1 MAMNK
6 TLMHT
11 IGVVHRGLYRLTNGA
26 VGAKLGGRP
35 MVLLTTTG
43 RKSGKQRTIPLQYM
57 KDGENIIVVA
67 SNGGNVNQP
76 AWWHNIKANAD
87 VTVQVAKKTM
97 RARAETANDE
107 ERARL
112 WPILVEYYPGYQGYE
127 DETERTVPVVIL
139 RPEA

>member
-11 IGVVHRGLYRLTNGA
+11 IGVIHRGLYRLTNGT

-35 MVLLTTTG
+35 MVLLTTKG

-57 KDGENIIVVA
+57 MDGDNIIVVA
-67 SNGGNVNQP
+67 SNGGNVNHP
-76 AWWHNIKANAD
+76 AWWHNIRASGD
-87 VTVQVAKKTM
+87 VTVQIGKKKM
-97 RARAETANDE
+97 RAQAETANED

-112 WPILVEYYPGYQGYE
+112 WPILVEYYSGYQDYE
-127 DETERTVPVVIL
+127 DETERTVQVVIL

>member
-11 IGVVHRGLYRLTNGA
+11 VGVIHRGLYRLTKGSI
-26 VGAKLGGRP
+26 GAKLGGRP

-57 KDGENIIVVA
+57 EDGDNIIVVA
-67 SNGGNVNQP
+67 SNGGNVNHP
-76 AWWHNIKANAD
+76 AWWHNVNANAD
-87 VTVQVAKKTM
+87 VTIQVGKKTT
-97 RARAETANDE
+97 RARAETANEE

-112 WPILVEYYPGYQGYE
+112 WPVLVDYYPGYQGYE

>member
-1 MAMNK
+1 MSMNK

-11 IGVVHRGLYRLTNGA
+11 IGVIHRGLYRLTNGSI
-26 VGAKLGGRP
+26 GAKLGGRP

-57 KDGENIIVVA
+57 MDGENIIVVA

-87 VTVQVAKKTM
+87 VTVQVGKKTM

>member
-11 IGVVHRGLYRLTNGA
+11 IGVIHRGLYRLTNGT

-35 MVLLTTTG
+35 MVLLTTKG

-57 KDGENIIVVA
+57 MDGDNIIVVA
-67 SNGGNVNQP
+67 SNGGNVNHP
-76 AWWHNIKANAD
+76 AWWHNIRANAE
-87 VTVQVAKKTM
+87 VTVQIGKKKM
-97 RARAETANDE
+97 RAQAETANED

-112 WPILVEYYPGYQGYE
+112 WPILVEYYSGYQGYE
-127 DETERTVPVVIL
+127 DETERTVQVVIL

>member
-6 TLMHT
+6 ALMHA
-11 IGVVHRGLYRLTNGA
+11 IGVIHRGLYRLTNGSI
-26 VGAKLGGRP
+26 GAKLGGRP

-57 KDGENIIVVA
+57 KDGDDIIVVA
-67 SNGGNVNQP
+67 SNGGNANHP
-76 AWWHNIKANAD
+76 AWWHNINANAD
-87 VTVQVAKKTM
+87 VTAQIGKKKM
-97 RARAETANDE
+97 RARAVTANAG

-112 WPILVEYYPGYQGYE
+112 WPILVDYYPGYQGYE

>member
-1 MAMNK
+1 MAMNPM
-6 TLMHT
+6 LMHT
-11 IGVVHRGLYRLTNGA
+11 IATIHRALYKLTGGSLGA
-26 VGAKLGGRP
+26 NLGGRP
-35 MVLLTTTG
+35 MLLLTTTG

-57 KDGENIIVVA
+57 MDDDNIIVVA

-76 AWWHNIKANAD
+76 AWWHNIRASSD
-87 VTVQVAKKTM
+87 VTVQVGKKTM
-97 RARAETANDE
+97 RARAETANAE

-112 WPILVEYYPGYQGYE
+112 WPILVDYYSGYQGYE